1 MATGPQMPQALST
14 PMLKQI
20 KAMVTSSPSSI
31 ALLEGDEAGG
41 AEGGVEGAASV
52 MALSERERRWNA
64 QHLRVRQP
72 TALRTGC

>member
-1 MATGPQMPQALST
+1 MPHALSM
-14 PMLKQI
+14 PMPKQI

-52 MALSERERRWNA
+52 MAPSKRTSAPRNAHTSVSQRRS
-64 QHLRVRQP
+64 
-72 TALRTGC
+72 